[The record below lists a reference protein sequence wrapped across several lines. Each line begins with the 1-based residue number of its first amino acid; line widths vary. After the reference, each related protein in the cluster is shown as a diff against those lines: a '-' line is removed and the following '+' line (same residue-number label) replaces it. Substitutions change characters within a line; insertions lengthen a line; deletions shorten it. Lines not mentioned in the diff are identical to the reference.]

1 MRKQE
6 IVEYFEEVETS
17 RAYKGYFCSIP
28 EAISIVVLGNICG
41 LRNISQIHQW
51 AESDNVSGFLKEKFG
66 LQEVLEGIEDT
77 RRRRSVWYPLYEV
90 LFIMLT
96 AVICGATSY
105 AKVEMFGKSN
115 LMDNIVLAIEDRA
128 DTVIRQ
134 AEELYKSPVYKYP
147 GSYARENGELEQYRA
162 SNKANIACREAI
174 EKAVNEHYSHNCL
187 DSKAAVK
194 DVVGKFGYDRTLYVL
209 AVTVRRMDWDGRI
222 SSKNKE
228 WARTMPVF
236 EDPDGW
242 GNDRNACFVVSQCH
256 PGLTNMFITEARH
269 EYLLSLPLTKEDI
282 KAEALNI
289 LCKFQDTREPNSP
302 NGTHY
307 MAQISPDFLARAKD
321 TDRLMAMLPFQSLSF
336 STLEGRRGTYALI
349 TRDEDRFQKLVL
361 RKPSVRKKLQQPL
374 PDSPAAKK
382 KPKEQER

>member
-1 MRKQE
+1 M
-6 IVEYFEEVETS
+6 IHISNS
-17 RAYKGYFCSIP
+17 RASLCSILSSP
-28 EAISIVVLGNICG
+28 ASVIPPLSTLG
-41 LRNISQIHQW
+41 
-51 AESDNVSGFLKEKFG
+51 
-66 LQEVLEGIEDT
+66 GIFDGC
-77 RRRRSVWYPLYEV
+77 Y
-90 LFIMLT
+90 
-96 AVICGATSY
+96 
-105 AKVEMFGKSN
+105 
-115 LMDNIVLAIEDRA
+115 
-128 DTVIRQ
+128 
-134 AEELYKSPVYKYP
+134 
-147 GSYARENGELEQYRA
+147 
-162 SNKANIACREAI
+162 NIACREAI
-174 EKAVNEHYSHNCL
+174 EKAVNEHYSHDCL

-222 SSKNKE
+222 SNKNKE
-228 WARTMPVF
+228 WARTVPVF

-289 LCKFQDTREPNSP
+289 LCKFQDAREPNSP

-307 MAQISPDFLARAKD
+307 MAQISPDFLARAKTKD

-349 TRDEDRFQKLVL
+349 TRDENRFQKLVL

>member
-1 MRKQE
+1 MESEKMKDALFEKMSAEQDKYRAWLVAQPPEE
-6 IVEYFEEVETS
+6 ILNHTSEYTTREDILMAMEFAELTEAQVNALLESPTPL
-17 RAYKGYFCSIP
+17 ADVYKNW
-28 EAISIVVLGNICG
+28 GNM
-41 LRNISQIHQW
+41 
-51 AESDNVSGFLKEKFG
+51 D
-66 LQEVLEGIEDT
+66 
-77 RRRRSVWYPLYEV
+77 Y
-90 LFIMLT
+90 
-96 AVICGATSY
+96 
-105 AKVEMFGKSN
+105 N
-115 LMDNIVLAIEDRA
+115 LNSIVLAIEDRA

-147 GSYARENGELEQYRA
+147 GSYARENGELEQYLA

-174 EKAVNEHYSHNCL
+174 EKAVNEHYNHNRL

-222 SSKNKE
+222 SNKNKE
-228 WARTMPVF
+228 WARTVPVF

-289 LCKFQDTREPNSP
+289 LCKFQDAREPNSP

-307 MAQISPDFLARAKD
+307 MAQISSDFLARAKAKD

-349 TRDEDRFQKLVL
+349 TRDENRFQKLVL

-374 PDSPAAKK
+374 PDSPTTKK